1 MMIENILDKDMN
13 NLDIK
18 EKVLMEDIIE
28 ENVDKIS
35 SMEIGL
41 MNNILQKD
49 LENME
54 NIEKTLIEDI
64 LMMEVMENINGRKM
78 LAANPTM
85 KLVNVHPNKS
95 PTNTNEV
102 PAVDSLSLNEDPV
115 EVNKAPV
122 RLYEAPE
129 IENAAPLMVSLAN
142 PDDSLVTKQDKTQ
155 SGKILYCQYCILPAN
170 SGGFIIN

>member
-1 MMIENILDKDMN
+1 
-13 NLDIK
+13 
-18 EKVLMEDIIE
+18 MEDIIE

-49 LENME
+49 LENMD

-85 KLVNVHPNKS
+85 KLVNVH
-95 PTNTNEV
+95 
-102 PAVDSLSLNEDPV
+102 LNEDPV
-115 EVNKAPV
+115 EVNKATV
-122 RLYEAPE
+122 RLHEAPE
-129 IENAAPLMVSLAN
+129 IENAAPMLVNLAN
-142 PDDSLVTKQDKTQ
+142 PDESLVTKRDKTQ
-155 SGKILYCQYCILPAN
+155 SGKILYCQFCILP
-170 SGGFIIN
+170 